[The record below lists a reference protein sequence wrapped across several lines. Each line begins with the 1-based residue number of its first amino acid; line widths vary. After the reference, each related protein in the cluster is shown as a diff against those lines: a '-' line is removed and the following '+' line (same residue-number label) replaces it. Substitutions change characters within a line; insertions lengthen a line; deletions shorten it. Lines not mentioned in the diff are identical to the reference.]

1 MNAAEPQGRRPRH
14 LTIGR
19 IGVYAFLATAAL
31 FFLLPLWIMVVTS
44 LKPMEEIRLG
54 NILAL
59 PAAMTFDAWAK
70 AWSSACTG
78 LECNGISVG
87 FWNSVRILIPSVIF
101 SIIAG
106 AINGYALSFWRVK
119 GANVMFGILLLGA
132 FIPYQVFLYPLV
144 RIFSMTGIYN
154 SLTCIVLV
162 HVIFGLPTMTLLF
175 RNYYA
180 GLPLEL
186 FKAATGANLVHV
198 PYRGGGNTLPDFV
211 AGNVDGV
218 LIELASVLDLHRDGR
233 GRILGVAAPQRSP
246 AAPDLPT
253 FIEQGY
259 EGFVAASFVGLFAPA
274 GTPEEAIR
282 RLQAAIAEAASDPG
296 VLARLASF
304 GADPPTGPELTT
316 PGVAAFLQGEL
327 AKARRAIA
335 IAGLKPE

>member
-1 MNAAEPQGRRPRH
+1 MSTAVPQGRRPRH
-14 LTIGR
+14 LTVGR
-19 IGVYAFLATAAL
+19 IGVYAFLITAAL

-59 PAAMTFDAWAK
+59 PAAMTFEAWTK

-87 FWNSVRILIPSVIF
+87 FWNSVRILIPSVIL
-101 SIIAG
+101 SIVAG

-180 GLPLEL
+180 GLPIEL
-186 FKAATGANLVHV
+186 FKAA
-198 PYRGGGNTLPDFV
+198 RIDGGGFWSIFFRVILPMSTPILVVATILQVTGIWNDFIFGLTF
-211 AGNVDGV
+211 AGRENLPMTVQLNNIVNSTQGERAYNVDMAATM
-218 LIELASVLDLHRDGR
+218 LAALVPLVVYFVSGR
-233 GRILGVAAPQRSP
+233 WFVRGIAA
-246 AAPDLPT
+246 
-253 FIEQGY
+253 
-259 EGFVAASFVGLFAPA
+259 
-274 GTPEEAIR
+274 
-282 RLQAAIAEAASDPG
+282 
-296 VLARLASF
+296 
-304 GADPPTGPELTT
+304 GAVKG
-316 PGVAAFLQGEL
+316 
-327 AKARRAIA
+327 
-335 IAGLKPE
+335 